1 MTQNYKYLSQYRF
14 SLPLRKII
22 NRINHKFASKNIK
35 RGNPRIAIF
44 AFDHI
49 GLEINNFGIYEEN
62 LLNAIMSF
70 LKDMVNLKKFDLI
83 LDVGANIGNHS
94 LYFSNFSK
102 QVFSYEPNP
111 NTFEL
116 LKFNT
121 KNLSNIN
128 IYNIGISNKNENK
141 FLNES
146 NFNIGDSAIVSSDEK
161 EDIEKNNKTL
171 HEISS
176 MKLDDLEHLSDEK
189 ISMIKIDVEQHEY
202 EVMDGASKLIDKNQP
217 VLIFEHNIETSKKQT
232 LKINKFI
239 KEKGYVIYLIKPNFN
254 FFSNKFVK
262 LIGGVIRLIIGEKL
276 IFVKSDNLPYKNFPG
291 FQLVLAIPKN
301 KL

>member
-1 MTQNYKYLSQYRF
+1 MTQNYKYLSKYRF

-22 NRINHKFASKNIK
+22 NRINHKIASKNIK

-128 IYNIGISNKNENK
+128 IYNIGISNKN
-141 FLNES
+141 
-146 NFNIGDSAIVSSDEK
+146 
-161 EDIEKNNKTL
+161 
-171 HEISS
+171 
-176 MKLDDLEHLSDEK
+176 
-189 ISMIKIDVEQHEY
+189 
-202 EVMDGASKLIDKNQP
+202 
-217 VLIFEHNIETSKKQT
+217 
-232 LKINKFI
+232 
-239 KEKGYVIYLIKPNFN
+239 
-254 FFSNKFVK
+254 
-262 LIGGVIRLIIGEKL
+262 
-276 IFVKSDNLPYKNFPG
+276 
-291 FQLVLAIPKN
+291 
-301 KL
+301 

>member
-1 MTQNYKYLSQYRF
+1 MTQNYKYLSKYRF

-161 EDIEKNNKTL
+161 KDIEKNNKTL

-202 EVMDGASKLIDKNQP
+202 EVMDGASKLIEKNQP

-254 FFSNKFVK
+254 FFSNRFVK

-276 IFVKSDNLPYKNFPG
+276 IFVKSNNLPYKNFPG

>member
-276 IFVKSDNLPYKNFPG
+276 IFVKSDDLPYKNFPG

>member
-1 MTQNYKYLSQYRF
+1 MTQNYKYLSKYRF

-276 IFVKSDNLPYKNFPG
+276 IFVKSDDLPYKNFPG

>member
-1 MTQNYKYLSQYRF
+1 MTQNYKYLSKYRF

-35 RGNPRIAIF
+35 PGNPRIAIF

-121 KNLSNIN
+121 KNLSSIN

-171 HEISS
+171 HEISC

-254 FFSNKFVK
+254 FFSNRFVK
-262 LIGGVIRLIIGEKL
+262 LIGGVMRLIIGEKL

>member
-1 MTQNYKYLSQYRF
+1 MTQNYKYLSKYRF

-70 LKDMVNLKKFDLI
+70 LNDMVNLKKFDLI
-83 LDVGANIGNHS
+83 LDIGANIGNHS

-161 EDIEKNNKTL
+161 KDIEKNNKTL

-176 MKLDDLEHLSDEK
+176 MKLDDLEHLSDKK

-202 EVMDGASKLIDKNQP
+202 EVMDGASKLIENNQP

-254 FFSNKFVK
+254 FFSNRFVK

>member
-1 MTQNYKYLSQYRF
+1 MTQNYKYLSKYRF

-70 LKDMVNLKKFDLI
+70 LKDMVNLEKFDLI

-128 IYNIGISNKNENK
+128 VYNIGISNKNENK

-146 NFNIGDSAIVSSDEK
+146 NFNIGDSAIVSYDEK
-161 EDIEKNNKTL
+161 KDIEKNNKTL

-202 EVMDGASKLIDKNQP
+202 EVMDGASNLIEKNQP

-254 FFSNKFVK
+254 FFSNRFVK

>member
-1 MTQNYKYLSQYRF
+1 MTQNYKYLSKYRF

-22 NRINHKFASKNIK
+22 NRINHKIASKNIK

-146 NFNIGDSAIVSSDEK
+146 SFNIGDSAIVSSDEK
-161 EDIEKNNKTL
+161 KDIEKNNKTL

-202 EVMDGASKLIDKNQP
+202 EVMDGASKLIEKNQP

-254 FFSNKFVK
+254 FFSNRFVK
-262 LIGGVIRLIIGEKL
+262 LIGGLTRLIIGEKL

>member
-1 MTQNYKYLSQYRF
+1 MTQNYKYLSKYRF

-70 LKDMVNLKKFDLI
+70 LKDMVNLEKFDLI

-128 IYNIGISNKNENK
+128 VYNIGISNKNENK

-161 EDIEKNNKTL
+161 KDIEKNNKTL

-202 EVMDGASKLIDKNQP
+202 EVMDGASNLIEKNQP

-254 FFSNKFVK
+254 FFSNRFVK
-262 LIGGVIRLIIGEKL
+262 LIGGVMRLIIGEKL

>member
-1 MTQNYKYLSQYRF
+1 
-14 SLPLRKII
+14 
-22 NRINHKFASKNIK
+22 
-35 RGNPRIAIF
+35 
-44 AFDHI
+44 
-49 GLEINNFGIYEEN
+49 
-62 LLNAIMSF
+62 
-70 LKDMVNLKKFDLI
+70 MVNLEKFDLI

-161 EDIEKNNKTL
+161 K
-171 HEISS
+171 
-176 MKLDDLEHLSDEK
+176 
-189 ISMIKIDVEQHEY
+189 
-202 EVMDGASKLIDKNQP
+202 
-217 VLIFEHNIETSKKQT
+217 TSKKIT
-232 LKINKFI
+232 
-239 KEKGYVIYLIKPNFN
+239 
-254 FFSNKFVK
+254 K
-262 LIGGVIRLIIGEKL
+262 LFTKL
-276 IFVKSDNLPYKNFPG
+276 AL
-291 FQLVLAIPKN
+291 
-301 KL
+301 

>member
-1 MTQNYKYLSQYRF
+1 MTQNYKYLSKYRF

-70 LKDMVNLKKFDLI
+70 LKDMVNLEKFDLI

-128 IYNIGISNKNENK
+128 VYNIGISNKNENK

-146 NFNIGDSAIVSSDEK
+146 NFNIGDSAIVSYDEK
-161 EDIEKNNKTL
+161 KDIEKNNKTL

-202 EVMDGASKLIDKNQP
+202 EVMDGASNLIEKNQP

-254 FFSNKFVK
+254 FFSNRFVK
-262 LIGGVIRLIIGEKL
+262 LIGGVMRLIIGEKL

>member
-1 MTQNYKYLSQYRF
+1 MTQNYKYLSKYRF

-254 FFSNKFVK
+254 FFSNRFVK
-262 LIGGVIRLIIGEKL
+262 LIGGVMRLINGEKL

>member
-1 MTQNYKYLSQYRF
+1 MTQNYKYLSKYRF

-22 NRINHKFASKNIK
+22 NMINHKFASKNIK

-121 KNLSNIN
+121 KNLSSIN

-161 EDIEKNNKTL
+161 EDIEKNNKIL
-171 HEISS
+171 HEISC

-254 FFSNKFVK
+254 FFSNRFVK
-262 LIGGVIRLIIGEKL
+262 LIGGVMRLIIGEKL
-276 IFVKSDNLPYKNFPG
+276 IFVKSVNLPYKNFPG

>member
-1 MTQNYKYLSQYRF
+1 MTQNYKYLSKYRF

-276 IFVKSDNLPYKNFPG
+276 IFIKSDDLPYKNFPG

>member
-1 MTQNYKYLSQYRF
+1 MTQNYKYLSKYRF

-70 LKDMVNLKKFDLI
+70 LKDMVNLEKFDLI

-128 IYNIGISNKNENK
+128 VYNIGISNKNENK

-146 NFNIGDSAIVSSDEK
+146 NFNIGDSAIVSYDEK
-161 EDIEKNNKTL
+161 KDIEKNNKTL

-202 EVMDGASKLIDKNQP
+202 EVMDGASNLIEKNQP
-217 VLIFEHNIETSKKQT
+217 ILIFEHNIETSKKQT

-254 FFSNKFVK
+254 FFSNRFVK

>member
-1 MTQNYKYLSQYRF
+1 MTQNYKYLSKYRF

-121 KNLSNIN
+121 KNLSSIN

-161 EDIEKNNKTL
+161 EDIEKNNKIL
-171 HEISS
+171 HEISC

-189 ISMIKIDVEQHEY
+189 ISIIKIDVEQHEY

-254 FFSNKFVK
+254 FFSNRFVK
-262 LIGGVIRLIIGEKL
+262 LIGGVMRLIIGEKL
-276 IFVKSDNLPYKNFPG
+276 IFVKSVNLPYKNFPG

>member
-1 MTQNYKYLSQYRF
+1 MT
-14 SLPLRKII
+14 
-22 NRINHKFASKNIK
+22 FANS
-35 RGNPRIAIF
+35 
-44 AFDHI
+44 
-49 GLEINNFGIYEEN
+49 
-62 LLNAIMSF
+62 
-70 LKDMVNLKKFDLI
+70 
-83 LDVGANIGNHS
+83 
-94 LYFSNFSK
+94 
-102 QVFSYEPNP
+102 
-111 NTFEL
+111 
-116 LKFNT
+116 
-121 KNLSNIN
+121 
-128 IYNIGISNKNENK
+128 

-161 EDIEKNNKTL
+161 EDIEKNNKIL
-171 HEISS
+171 HEISC

-254 FFSNKFVK
+254 FFSNRFVK
-262 LIGGVIRLIIGEKL
+262 LIGGVMRLIIGEKL
-276 IFVKSDNLPYKNFPG
+276 IFVKSVNLPYKNFPG

>member
-1 MTQNYKYLSQYRF
+1 MTQNYKYLSKYRF

-22 NRINHKFASKNIK
+22 NRINHKIASKNIK

-146 NFNIGDSAIVSSDEK
+146 SFNIGDSAIVSSDEK
-161 EDIEKNNKTL
+161 KDIEKNNKTL

-202 EVMDGASKLIDKNQP
+202 EVMDCASKLIEKNQP

-254 FFSNKFVK
+254 FFSNRFVK
-262 LIGGVIRLIIGEKL
+262 LIGGLTRLIIGEKL

>member
-1 MTQNYKYLSQYRF
+1 MTQNYKYLSKYRF

-22 NRINHKFASKNIK
+22 NRINHKIASKNIK

-146 NFNIGDSAIVSSDEK
+146 SFNIGDSAIVSSDEK
-161 EDIEKNNKTL
+161 KDIEKNNKTL

-202 EVMDGASKLIDKNQP
+202 EVMDGASKLIEKNQP

-254 FFSNKFVK
+254 FFSNRFVK
-262 LIGGVIRLIIGEKL
+262 LIGGLTRLIIGEKL
-276 IFVKSDNLPYKNFPG
+276 IFVKSDSLPYKNFPG

>member
-1 MTQNYKYLSQYRF
+1 MTQNYKYLSKYRF

-121 KNLSNIN
+121 KNLSSIN

-161 EDIEKNNKTL
+161 EDIEKNNKIL
-171 HEISS
+171 HEISC

-254 FFSNKFVK
+254 FFSNRFVK
-262 LIGGVIRLIIGEKL
+262 LIGGVMRLIIGEKL
-276 IFVKSDNLPYKNFPG
+276 IFVKSVNLPYKNFPG

>member
-1 MTQNYKYLSQYRF
+1 MTQNYKYLSKYRF

-22 NRINHKFASKNIK
+22 NRINHKIASKNIK

-146 NFNIGDSAIVSSDEK
+146 SFNIGDSAIVSSDEK
-161 EDIEKNNKTL
+161 KDIEKNNKTL

-202 EVMDGASKLIDKNQP
+202 EVMDGASKLIEKNQP

-254 FFSNKFVK
+254 FFSNRFVK
-262 LIGGVIRLIIGEKL
+262 LIGGLTRLIIGEKL
-276 IFVKSDNLPYKNFPG
+276 IFVKSDHLPYKNFPG

>member
-1 MTQNYKYLSQYRF
+1 MTQNYKYLSKYRF

-171 HEISS
+171 HEISC

-276 IFVKSDNLPYKNFPG
+276 IFVKSDDLPYKNFPG

>member
-1 MTQNYKYLSQYRF
+1 MTQNYKYLSKYRF

-22 NRINHKFASKNIK
+22 NRMNHKFASKNIK

-121 KNLSNIN
+121 KNLSSIN

-161 EDIEKNNKTL
+161 EDIEKNNKIL
-171 HEISS
+171 HEISC

-254 FFSNKFVK
+254 FFSNRFVK
-262 LIGGVIRLIIGEKL
+262 LIGGVMRLIIGEKL
-276 IFVKSDNLPYKNFPG
+276 IFVKSVNLPYKNFPG